1 MPRVCFI
8 CFKEV
13 KMEFPAELVRGEI
26 VKCYKNLILD
36 VQIGDEVVP
45 VFVRSLMPGR
55 KFMFRGRKSGF
66 CRPAI
71 RGGG

>member
-1 MPRVCFI
+1 
-8 CFKEV
+8 
-13 KMEFPAELVRGEI
+13 MEFPAELVRGEI

-45 VFVRSLMPGR
+45 VFCPELDARQKIYVP
-55 KFMFRGRKSGF
+55 GRKSGF